1 MIKSKQMWREKRLAK
16 EEGSSSGDNSGMEVS
31 KVTLP
36 GGKTT

>member
-1 MIKSKQMWREKRLAK
+1 MIKSKQMWREKHLAK
-16 EEGSSSGDNSGMEVS
+16 EEGSSSGDNIGVEAS